1 MQKPGR
7 DVLVKKYSNRRLYD
21 TAESRYITM
30 EELAQTIRTGKTVRI
45 VDAKSHEDLTQQTL
59 TQVILESGR
68 AGRLL
73 PIGLLH
79 QLIRMDDDALAE
91 FLGRYVSWALE
102 MYISAKSGAQA
113 LAPLNPFATLPF
125 AATNALARF
134 FAQGPGWSPPP
145 PSEEAYAPP
154 PPQVV
159 PTPVPTPA
167 PSEDDDGSDK
177 AAIADLRREIE
188 ALKQAMGKK

>member
-30 EELAQTIRTGKTVRI
+30 EELAQTIRSGKNVRI

-59 TQVILESGR
+59 TQVIMESGR
-68 AGRLL
+68 GGRLL
-73 PIGLLH
+73 PIALLH

-91 FLGRYVSWALE
+91 FFGRYVSWALE
-102 MYISAKSGAQA
+102 MYMQAKTGAQA
-113 LAPLNPFATLPF
+113 LAPLNPFATIPF
-125 AATNALARF
+125 AATNAFARF
-134 FAQGPGWSPPP
+134 FSQGPGWSPPP
-145 PSEEAYAPP
+145 EESYVPP
-154 PPQVV
+154 PV
-159 PTPVPTPA
+159 PTPVPTP
-167 PSEDDDGSDK
+167 SEEDQDSDK
-177 AAIADLRREIE
+177 SAIADLRREIE

>member
-30 EELAQTIRTGKTVRI
+30 EELAQTIRSGRNVRV
-45 VDAKSHEDLTQQTL
+45 VDAKTHEDLTQQTL

-73 PIGLLH
+73 PIPLLH

-91 FLGRYVSWALE
+91 FFGRYVSWALE
-102 MYISAKSGAQA
+102 MYMSAKSGAQA
-113 LAPLNPFATLPF
+113 LSPLNPFATLPF
-125 AATNALARF
+125 AATNAFARF
-134 FAQGPGWSPPP
+134 FSAGPGWNAPPP
-145 PSEEAYAPP
+145 PEESYAPP
-154 PPQVV
+154 PPV
-159 PTPVPTPA
+159 PTPVP
-167 PSEDDDGSDK
+167 SEDHPDQDR